1 MNQNDINNLRGK
13 TAVVGLAESGC
24 GMASGWSA
32 MEIMANS
39 VHDALDDAGI
49 KLNEVDGVFAATAFH
64 SMAAMSLSEYLGLKP
79 KFADGSQIGG
89 SSFLSHILTAALA
102 LDAGLINVAV
112 VAYGSNQ
119 KSIGGFKTISEAMP
133 YEAQYE
139 PRMPV
144 TAYALA
150 AKRYMHEFRA
160 SREDLANV
168 AVSARD
174 WALLNPRAYTYDKGP
189 LTVEDVLSARP
200 IVDPLGK
207 LDCCLVTDGGAA
219 VIMTRSDRAKDTKN
233 TPIYLLGAAME
244 HHHRMVSEMPDLVRT
259 SAIDSSQRAFKMSS
273 YKATDMDT
281 IQLYD
286 AFTINTL
293 LFLEDLGFCKKGEA
307 IELVKNNNIGPSGS
321 LKVNTNGGGLSCVHP
336 GMYGLFVTLEAI
348 RQLRN
353 SAGDNVGER
362 SGGGWIDNAK
372 LSVAHGNGGVLS
384 SQVTNCL
391 LYTSDAADE

>member
-1 MNQNDINNLRGK
+1 MDQNDINKLRGK

-24 GMASGWSA
+24 GLASGWSA
-32 MEIMANS
+32 MEIMATA

-49 KLNEVDGVFAATAFH
+49 KLKEIDGVFAATAFH
-64 SMAAMSLSEYLGLKP
+64 SMAAMSLSEYLGVKP

-89 SSFLSHILTAALA
+89 SSFLSHILTAAMA

-133 YEAQYE
+133 YEAQYQ

-144 TAYALA
+144 SAYALA
-150 AKRYMHEFRA
+150 AKRYMYEFGA

-168 AVSARD
+168 AIAARD
-174 WALLNPRAYTYDKGP
+174 WALLNPRAYTHHDGP
-189 LTVEDVLSARP
+189 LNVNDVLSARP

-219 VIMTRSDRAKDTKN
+219 IVMTRSDRAKDTKK

-244 HHHRMVSEMPDLVRT
+244 HHHRMISEMPDLVRT
-259 SAIDSSQRAFKMSS
+259 SAIESGIRAFEMSG
-273 YKATDMDT
+273 YTPEDMDT

-307 IELVKNNNIGPSGS
+307 AELIKNNNIGPSGS

-336 GMYGLFVTLEAI
+336 GMYGLFVTLEAL

-353 SAGDNVGER
+353 ASGDNVGQR
-362 SGGGWIDNAK
+362 LDGGWIDNAK

-384 SQVTNCL
+384 SQVTNIWGV
-391 LYTSDAADE
+391 SDTL

>member
-24 GMASGWSA
+24 GIASGWSA

-79 KFADGSQIGG
+79 KFADSSQIGG

-150 AKRYMHEFRA
+150 AKRYMHEFGA

-174 WALLNPRAYTYDKGP
+174 WALLNPRAYTYEKGP
-189 LTVEDVLSARP
+189 LTIEDVLSARP

-219 VIMTRSDRAKDTKN
+219 VVMTRSDRAKDTKN

-273 YKATDMDT
+273 YKATDMDS

-353 SAGDNVGER
+353 SAGDNVGKR
-362 SGGGWIDNAK
+362 SDGGWIDNAK

-384 SQVTNCL
+384 SQVTNVWGVSETL
-391 LYTSDAADE
+391 

>member
-24 GMASGWSA
+24 GIASGWSA

-79 KFADGSQIGG
+79 KLADGSQIGG

-150 AKRYMHEFRA
+150 AKRYMHEFGA

-384 SQVTNCL
+384 SQVTNVWGVSETL
-391 LYTSDAADE
+391 

>member
-24 GMASGWSA
+24 GIASGWSA

-150 AKRYMHEFRA
+150 AKRYMHEFGA

-189 LTVEDVLSARP
+189 LTIEDVLSARP

-219 VIMTRSDRAKDTKN
+219 VVMTRSDRAKDTKN

-307 IELVKNNNIGPSGS
+307 IALVKNNNIGPSGS

-362 SGGGWIDNAK
+362 LNGGWIDNAK

-384 SQVTNCL
+384 SQVTNVWGVSETL
-391 LYTSDAADE
+391 

>member
-150 AKRYMHEFRA
+150 AKRYMHEFGA

-362 SGGGWIDNAK
+362 SEGGWIDNAK

-384 SQVTNCL
+384 SQVTNVWGVSETL
-391 LYTSDAADE
+391 

>member
-24 GMASGWSA
+24 GIASGWSA

-150 AKRYMHEFRA
+150 AKRYMHEFGA

-174 WALLNPRAYTYDKGP
+174 WALLNPRAYTYEKGP
-189 LTVEDVLSARP
+189 LTIEDVLSARP

-219 VIMTRSDRAKDTKN
+219 VVMTRSDRAKDTKN

-273 YKATDMDT
+273 YKATDMDS

-286 AFTINTL
+286 AFDINTL

-384 SQVTNCL
+384 SQVTNVWGVSETL
-391 LYTSDAADE
+391 

>member
-1 MNQNDINNLRGK
+1 MLENDINKLKGK

-24 GMASGWSA
+24 GLANGWNA

-79 KFADGSQIGG
+79 KFADSTQIGG
-89 SSFLSHILTAALA
+89 SSFLSHVLTAAMA

-112 VAYGSNQ
+112 IAYGSNQ
-119 KSIGGFKTISEAMP
+119 KRAGGFKTISEAMP
-133 YEAQYE
+133 YEAQYQ

-144 TAYALA
+144 TAYALP
-150 AKRYMHEFRA
+150 AKRYMHEFGA
-160 SREDLANV
+160 TREDLANV
-168 AVSARD
+168 AVSARN
-174 WALLNPRAYTYDKGP
+174 WALLNPRAYTHKDGP
-189 LTVEDVLSARP
+189 LTVEKVLSARP

-219 VIMTRSDRAKDTKN
+219 IVMTRSDRAKDTKN

-244 HHHRMVSEMPDLVRT
+244 HHHRMISEMPDLVRT
-259 SAIDSSQRAFKMSS
+259 SALESGKRAFEMSG
-273 YKATDMDT
+273 YKPSDMDT

-293 LFLEDLGFCKKGEA
+293 LFLEDLGFCSKGEA
-307 IELVKNNNIGPSGS
+307 KELVKNNNIGPSGN

-336 GMYGLFVTLEAI
+336 GMYGLFVTLEAL

-353 SAGDNVGER
+353 ASGDDVGQR
-362 SGGGWIDNAK
+362 LDGGWIDNAK

-384 SQVTNCL
+384 SQVTNIWGVSE
-391 LYTSDAADE
+391 TI

>member
-150 AKRYMHEFRA
+150 AKRYMHEFGA

-233 TPIYLLGAAME
+233 NPIYLLGAAME

-384 SQVTNCL
+384 SQVTNVWGVSETL
-391 LYTSDAADE
+391 

>member
-150 AKRYMHEFRA
+150 AKRYMHEFGA

-273 YKATDMDT
+273 YKAADMDT

-384 SQVTNCL
+384 SQVTNVWGVSETL
-391 LYTSDAADE
+391 

>member
-174 WALLNPRAYTYDKGP
+174 WALLNPRAYTYEKGP

-384 SQVTNCL
+384 SQVTNVWGVSETL
-391 LYTSDAADE
+391 

>member
-1 MNQNDINNLRGK
+1 MCIRDR
-13 TAVVGLAESGC
+13 SGC

-384 SQVTNCL
+384 SQVTNVWGVSETL
-391 LYTSDAADE
+391 

>member
-24 GMASGWSA
+24 GVASGWSA

-39 VHDALDDAGI
+39 VHDALEDAGI

-150 AKRYMHEFRA
+150 AKRYMHEFGA
-160 SREDLANV
+160 SRHDLANV

-219 VIMTRSDRAKDTKN
+219 VVMTRSDRAKDTKN

-259 SAIDSSQRAFKMSS
+259 SAIDSSKRAFKMSN

-307 IELVKNNNIGPSGS
+307 IELVKNNNIGPSGT

-353 SAGDNVGER
+353 SAGDDVGQR
-362 SGGGWIDNAK
+362 SNGGWIENAK

-384 SQVTNCL
+384 SQVTNVWGVYDTL
-391 LYTSDAADE
+391 

>member
-24 GMASGWSA
+24 GIASGWSA

-150 AKRYMHEFRA
+150 AKRYMHEFGA

-174 WALLNPRAYTYDKGP
+174 WALLNPRAYTYEKGP
-189 LTVEDVLSARP
+189 LTIEDVLSARP

-219 VIMTRSDRAKDTKN
+219 VVMTRSDRAKDTKN

-273 YKATDMDT
+273 YKATDMDS

-362 SGGGWIDNAK
+362 SDGGWLDNSK
-372 LSVAHGNGGVLS
+372 LSVAHANGGVLS
-384 SQVTNCL
+384 SQVTNIWGVSETL
-391 LYTSDAADE
+391 

>member
-24 GMASGWSA
+24 GIASGWSA

-102 LDAGLINVAV
+102 LDAELINVAV

-150 AKRYMHEFRA
+150 AKRYMHEFGA

-219 VIMTRSDRAKDTKN
+219 VVMTRTDRAKDTKN

-244 HHHRMVSEMPDLVRT
+244 HHHRMISEMPDLVRT

-353 SAGDNVGER
+353 SEGDNVGER
-362 SGGGWIDNAK
+362 SDGGWIDNAK

-384 SQVTNCL
+384 SQVTNVWGVSETL
-391 LYTSDAADE
+391 

>member
-1 MNQNDINNLRGK
+1 MDQNDINKLRGK

-24 GMASGWSA
+24 GLASGWSA
-32 MEIMANS
+32 MEIMATA
-39 VHDALDDAGI
+39 VHDALEDAGI
-49 KLNEVDGVFAATAFH
+49 KLKEVDGVFAATAFH
-64 SMAAMSLSEYLGLKP
+64 SMAAMSLSEYLGVKP

-89 SSFLSHILTAALA
+89 SSFLSHILTAAMA
-102 LDAGLINVAV
+102 LDAGLVNVAV

-119 KSIGGFKTISEAMP
+119 KSAGGFKTISEAMP
-133 YEAQYE
+133 YESQYQ

-144 TAYALA
+144 SAYALA
-150 AKRYMHEFRA
+150 AKRYMYEFGA

-168 AVSARD
+168 AIAARD
-174 WALLNPRAYTYDKGP
+174 WALLNPRAYTHQDGP
-189 LTVEDVLSARP
+189 LTVNDVLFARP

-219 VIMTRSDRAKDTKN
+219 VVMTRSDRAKDTKN

-244 HHHRMVSEMPDLVRT
+244 HHHRMISEMPDLVRT
-259 SAIDSSQRAFKMSS
+259 SAIESGERAFSMSG
-273 YKATDMDT
+273 YAPNDMST

-307 IELVKNNNIGPSGS
+307 KELVKNNNIGPAGN

-336 GMYGLFVTLEAI
+336 GMYGLFVTLEAL

-353 SAGDNVGER
+353 ASGDDVGKR
-362 SGGGWIDNAK
+362 LDGGWINNAK

-384 SQVTNCL
+384 SQVTNIWGV
-391 LYTSDAADE
+391 SDTL

>member
-24 GMASGWSA
+24 GIASGWSA

-79 KFADGSQIGG
+79 KFADSSQIGG

-150 AKRYMHEFRA
+150 AKRYMHEFGA

-174 WALLNPRAYTYDKGP
+174 WALLNPRAYTYEKGP
-189 LTVEDVLSARP
+189 LTIEDVLSARP

-219 VIMTRSDRAKDTKN
+219 VVMTRSDRAKDTKN

-273 YKATDMDT
+273 YKATDMDS

-362 SGGGWIDNAK
+362 SDGGWIDNAK

-384 SQVTNCL
+384 SQVTNVWGVSETL
-391 LYTSDAADE
+391 

>member
-384 SQVTNCL
+384 SQVTNVWGV
-391 LYTSDAADE
+391 SDTL

>member
-150 AKRYMHEFRA
+150 AKRYMHEFGA

-174 WALLNPRAYTYDKGP
+174 WALLNPRAYTYDNGP
-189 LTVEDVLSARP
+189 LSVEDVLSARP

-384 SQVTNCL
+384 SQVTNVWGVSETL
-391 LYTSDAADE
+391 

>member
-24 GMASGWSA
+24 GIASGWSA

-150 AKRYMHEFRA
+150 AKRYMHEFGA

-189 LTVEDVLSARP
+189 LTIEDVLSARP

-219 VIMTRSDRAKDTKN
+219 VVMTRSDRAKDTKN

-259 SAIDSSQRAFKMSS
+259 SAIDSSRRAFKMSS
-273 YKATDMDT
+273 YKATDMDS

-362 SGGGWIDNAK
+362 SDGGWIDNAK

-384 SQVTNCL
+384 SQVTNVWGVSETL
-391 LYTSDAADE
+391 

>member
-1 MNQNDINNLRGK
+1 MDQNDINRLRGK

-24 GMASGWSA
+24 GLASGWSA
-32 MEIMANS
+32 MEIMAS
-39 VHDALDDAGI
+39 AVHDALDDAGI
-49 KLNEVDGVFAATAFH
+49 KLKEVDGVFAATAFH
-64 SMAAMSLSEYLGLKP
+64 SMAAMSLSEYLGVKP

-89 SSFLSHILTAALA
+89 SSFLSHILTAAMA
-102 LDAGLINVAV
+102 LDAGLVNVAV

-119 KSIGGFKTISEAMP
+119 KSAGGFKTISEAMP
-133 YEAQYE
+133 YESQYQ

-144 TAYALA
+144 SAYALA
-150 AKRYMHEFRA
+150 AKRYMYEFGA

-168 AVSARD
+168 AIAARD
-174 WALLNPRAYTYDKGP
+174 WALLNPRAYTHQDGP
-189 LTVEDVLSARP
+189 LTVNDVLFARP

-219 VIMTRSDRAKDTKN
+219 VVMTRSDRAKDTKN

-244 HHHRMVSEMPDLVRT
+244 HHHRMISEMPDLVRT
-259 SAIDSSQRAFKMSS
+259 SAIESGERAFSMSG
-273 YKATDMDT
+273 YTPNDMST

-307 IELVKNNNIGPSGS
+307 KELVKNNNIGPAGN

-336 GMYGLFVTLEAI
+336 GMYGLFVTLEAL

-353 SAGDNVGER
+353 ASGDDVGKR
-362 SGGGWIDNAK
+362 LDGGWINNAK

-384 SQVTNCL
+384 SQVTNIWGV
-391 LYTSDAADE
+391 SDTL

>member
-233 TPIYLLGAAME
+233 TPVYLLGAAME

-362 SGGGWIDNAK
+362 SGGGWINNAK

-384 SQVTNCL
+384 SQVTNVWGVSETL
-391 LYTSDAADE
+391 